1 MTFVL
6 GSRALALLLLVQL
19 GRRTRSK
26 RRGLYRAKYETLS
39 NRAAIIRLGV
49 ATVLLEKTC

>member
-19 GRRTRSK
+19 GRRTGGQS
-26 RRGLYRAKYETLS
+26 GLIQRAKYETLS
-39 NRAAIIRLGV
+39 DRAAIIRLGV

>member
-26 RRGLYRAKYETLS
+26 GLIGPNTKHCD
-39 NRAAIIRLGV
+39 RAAIIRLGV
-49 ATVLLEKTC
+49 ATVLLEKTR

>member
-19 GRRTRSK
+19 GRK
-26 RRGLYRAKYETLS
+26 IGQRRAYRAKYES
-39 NRAAIIRLGV
+39 RNYCDRAAIIRLGV
-49 ATVLLEKTC
+49 ATVLLEKTR